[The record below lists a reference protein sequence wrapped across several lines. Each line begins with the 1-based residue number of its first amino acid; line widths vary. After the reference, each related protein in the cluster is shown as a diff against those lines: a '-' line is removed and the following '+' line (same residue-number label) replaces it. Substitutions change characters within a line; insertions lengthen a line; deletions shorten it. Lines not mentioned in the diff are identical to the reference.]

1 MKDTVDNA
9 GGAAAPSAAQ
19 DGISRRILRSMAVA
33 VTLAVIVSAP
43 FAQWRITAGL
53 LLGGLLSLLN
63 HHWLSSSTAAAFSVV
78 AHGAKPKLKL
88 VQFVLRYLVVGAV
101 VFLAYKLNLVSM
113 GATIAGLCSF
123 VVALFV
129 EALRE
134 FYFAIV
140 HREETS

>member
-1 MKDTVDNA
+1 MKQIADNA
-9 GGAAAPSAAQ
+9 GGAMLPNAAQ
-19 DGISRRILRSMAVA
+19 DGISRRILRTMAVA
-33 VTLAVIVSAP
+33 VTLAVIISAP
-43 FAQWRITAGL
+43 FAQWRITTGL
-53 LLGGLLSLLN
+53 LLGGVLSLLN
-63 HHWLSSSTAAAFSVV
+63 HHWLSSSTAAAFNVV

-88 VQFVLRYLVVGAV
+88 GQYILRYLVVGAV
-101 VFLAYKLNLVSM
+101 VFLAYKLNLVSL

>member
-1 MKDTVDNA
+1 MLL
-9 GGAAAPSAAQ
+9 SADH
-19 DGISRRILRSMAVA
+19 DGINRRVLLSMAIAVA
-33 VTLAVIVSAP
+33 VAVAVSAP
-43 FAQWRITAGL
+43 LAHWRVSTGL

-88 VQFVLRYLVVGAV
+88 VQYLLRYLVVGAV
-101 VFLAYKLNLVSM
+101 VFLAYKLNLVSL